1 MDFIFNIHLEQREKA
16 FKSLSWSW
24 CCSHWSIKGLFF

>member
-1 MDFIFNIHLEQREKA
+1 MREKA